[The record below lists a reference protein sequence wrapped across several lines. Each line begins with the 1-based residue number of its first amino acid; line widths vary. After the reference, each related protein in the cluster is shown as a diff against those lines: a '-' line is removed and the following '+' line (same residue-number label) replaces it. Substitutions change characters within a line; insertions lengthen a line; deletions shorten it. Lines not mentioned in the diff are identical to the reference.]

1 MDTQNQS
8 KSSWYV
14 PIVSIDFHRMKPFSK
29 ACIFWLSM
37 GCHELSARH
46 DRFCVKTGSRCRLN
60 GLESQSS
67 HFLLGEDRR
76 RTEAFFLVF
85 SLGKSKEKHLR
96 KSTWGCSS
104 HFFSEMMFVMKG
116 NTLRNM
122 CFFSISHFRFL
133 VVNLRPVLYLHK
145 YSMSKIIP
153 CETSQI
159 QHLIY
164 DTPQCRRWQF
174 PTFFSAT
181 CTKSWLLLR
190 QKKLICKCL

>member
-14 PIVSIDFHRMKPFSK
+14 SSPIVSIDFQ
-29 ACIFWLSM
+29 SM
-37 GCHELSARH
+37 HVLAFHWDAMTSLPGTTGFAWKRAPGAAWMVWSPSPPILCWE
-46 DRFCVKTGSRCRLN
+46 KTGGEGRQFFSFFFGEIEKKKTSSEINVRL
-60 GLESQSS
+60 L
-67 HFLLGEDRR
+67 
-76 RTEAFFLVF
+76 
-85 SLGKSKEKHLR
+85 
-96 KSTWGCSS
+96 ST
-104 HFFSEMMFVMKG
+104 FFSEMMFVMKG
-116 NTLRNM
+116 NTLRNT
-122 CFFSISHFRFL
+122 CLFSISHFRFL

-145 YSMSKIIP
+145 HSMSKIIP

-181 CTKSWLLLR
+181 CTKSWLLRLLR